1 MKILFTFLLTFS
13 FLTNATAQK
22 VSKELIAEYEDTLK
36 VMAHIIMNGEHDTI
50 KQKAHEGFIITLK
63 DVLQYERSF
72 DYPFD
77 SLKTIS
83 IETSSDKRVKIY
95 SWFLRRDNGS
105 YNYFAFVHYHNKA
118 KKRFEVIELIDNS
131 EEIRRAENEVLDNT
145 NWFGALYYKIIYIK
159 KKGRK
164 YYTLLGWDG
173 NNDVSTKKII
183 DVMYVAGK
191 GQIRFGAPIFKKDK
205 RTSKRVILEYNKSS
219 TISVRYQ
226 EKQER
231 IVFDHLIPMRKDLE
245 GLYEYYVP
253 DGTYDAMTYSNGKWL
268 FRSDVTVNNPNTNA
282 TPKIGRPKMGIT
294 PE

>member
-1 MKILFTFLLTFS
+1 MKILFTFFVFFSCLTDVYS
-13 FLTNATAQK
+13 QK
-22 VSKELIAEYEDTLK
+22 VSKELISEYEDTLK
-36 VMAHIIMNGEHDTI
+36 FMAQIIMNGENDSV
-50 KQKAHEGFIITLK
+50 KQKANDGFIITLK

-72 DYPFD
+72 NYPFD

-83 IETSSDKRVKIY
+83 VETSSDKKIKIY
-95 SWFLRRDNGS
+95 SWFLRKDNGN
-105 YNYFAFVHYHNKA
+105 YNYFAFVHHYNKA

-131 EEIRRAENEVLDNT
+131 EEIRRAENKLLDNT

-183 DVMYVAGK
+183 DVMYIAGK

-205 RTSKRVILEYNKSS
+205 LTSNRMILEYHKSS
-219 TISVRYQ
+219 AITVRYQ
-226 EKQER
+226 EKNKS

-245 GLYEYYVP
+245 GLHEYYVP
-253 DGTYDAMTYSNGKWL
+253 NGTYDAIKYSNDKWI
-268 FRSDVTVNNPNTNA
+268 FTSDVNVNNPNSSS
-282 TPKIGRPKMGIT
+282 TPKIGNPKMGIT